1 MTLRFTLVIFA
12 LSWTSI
18 ATLDASPTKHPNII
32 LFFVDDMGWSD
43 LGVYGSVFYETPN
56 IDEFA
61 AQGVRFTDAYA
72 ASHVCSPTRASL
84 MTGKYPARLQ
94 LTDWLPGRPSRDAD
108 AIITAP
114 KAAALA
120 LDETTIAEAFK
131 ANGYRTAI
139 IGKWHLGEGEYGP
152 TNQGFDFQVPL
163 GSRC

>member
-61 AQGVRFTDAYA
+61 AKSFGADIEGSS
-72 ASHVCSPTRASL
+72 ASTTSPRARMDIL
-84 MTGKYPARLQ
+84 
-94 LTDWLPGRPSRDAD
+94 DRP
-108 AIITAP
+108 
-114 KAAALA
+114 
-120 LDETTIAEAFK
+120 
-131 ANGYRTAI
+131 
-139 IGKWHLGEGEYGP
+139 
-152 TNQGFDFQVPL
+152 
-163 GSRC
+163 